1 MSKPV
6 AVVVPYYQK
15 KPGIL
20 ARAIASALDIIVVDD
35 ASPVL
40 RGQWRV
46 DPKSFLYA
54 VPLAVGI
61 LLKR

>member
-1 MSKPV
+1 M
-6 AVVVPYYQK
+6 
-15 KPGIL
+15 
-20 ARAIASALDIIVVDD
+20 ALDIIVVDG

-54 VPLAVGI
+54 LPLAVGI